1 MSHGH
6 GVLLT
11 LLMSLV
17 FIIWVEET
25 WVKQQDTLMVLRAT
39 ELFLLNWLALWLWGL
54 LSVWKGDCNMPV
66 GLIGA
71 PARSTANISCSIRS
85 PTFIIQPDLMGFSHL
100 GVATPTLFKE
110 SSSQWLLYILLEEAL
125 QNTDPSS
132 SLGFGISHWAV
143 SEMFFLLPC
152 SAPRYRKLADQSC
165 LSSDSRLDLAKEYH
179 KEMED
184 RKQWEVTVSSPFP
197 TALDQSSA
205 EASTSMLL
213 SLPRWTSGILS
224 ITGWFESQLK
234 KLLGFSFFT
243 SLSTSRSGLCSFRA
257 SGASALSQLLYQE

>member
-1 MSHGH
+1 
-6 GVLLT
+6 
-11 LLMSLV
+11 
-17 FIIWVEET
+17 
-25 WVKQQDTLMVLRAT
+25 
-39 ELFLLNWLALWLWGL
+39 
-54 LSVWKGDCNMPV
+54 MPV

-71 PARSTANISCSIRS
+71 PERSTTNISCSIRS
-85 PTFIIQPDLMGFSHL
+85 PTFIIQPDLMGLSHL
-100 GVATPTLFKE
+100 EVATPTLFKE

-165 LSSDSRLDLAKEYH
+165 LSSDSWLNLAKEYH

-205 EASTSMLL
+205 EASTSMFL

-234 KLLGFSFFT
+234 KPPGFSFFT
-243 SLSTSRSGLCSFRA
+243 SLRVSGGLDCAHPEHLGPLLFPNSFSRYSRHQHSSACSVWVPGGQISPYLDFDW
-257 SGASALSQLLYQE
+257 LSQ